1 MRKAYGGAY
10 IAMNSKHMG
19 ADIVYAWPIAEIAVM
34 GAEGAI
40 NIIGRKQI
48 AAAEDK
54 EAKRKEM
61 IQEYEDKFLNPYIAA
76 KRGFVDEVIRPDETR
91 EKIIAALDM
100 LETKEVERPYK
111 KHGNIPL

>member
-34 GAEGAI
+34 GAEGAV
-40 NIIGRKQI
+40 NIIGRRQI
-48 AAAEDK
+48 KEAEDP
-54 EAKRKEM
+54 EAKRAELIEK
-61 IQEYEDKFLNPYIAA
+61 YEDKFLNPYTAA

-91 EKIIAALDM
+91 DKIVAALDV
-100 LETKEVERPYK
+100 LKTKQLNRPFK